1 MVDAGPQ
8 SEGGNIV
15 NQMVHSVLGVDC
27 HYAETDSN
35 INRVGLRCYRPFE
48 ASCNVNSMAQVKDS
62 GVFLVRSFALSSRD
76 DS

>member
-1 MVDAGPQ
+1 MVDASPQ
-8 SEGGNIV
+8 SEGGNTV
-15 NQMVHSVLGVDC
+15 NQMVHSGLGVDC

-48 ASCNVNSMAQVKDS
+48 ASFNVNSMAQVKGS